1 MSFFE
6 NRWGCD
12 QSSLERLLSKVADAV
27 SSSDWRE
34 AKKGD
39 PSELKN
45 SDTFGGER
53 SRFLFQATYQFT
65 LGPQNIDSRPSVLGL
80 IKLVPFGT
88 RNVRRFRAHAKVGQ
102 LCQFLSSFTSIRKRA
117 LRSGPSVECV
127 NLKTLAGS
135 PFSYDLFVTFSKWG
149 FASKFSEVIIG
160 ILVASSD
167 TSTETQ

>member
-1 MSFFE
+1 MLYSV
-6 NRWGCD
+6 
-12 QSSLERLLSKVADAV
+12 SYSLFTATALMPCANFAQERRRA
-27 SSSDWRE
+27 RE
-34 AKKGD
+34 KAAHRYAQFCFAKGHT
-39 PSELKN
+39 KN

-135 PFSYDLFVTFSKWG
+135 P
-149 FASKFSEVIIG
+149 
-160 ILVASSD
+160 
-167 TSTETQ
+167 